1 VLVPAVSWPTTYY
14 PLHQYGLRQVF
25 VDVDL
30 DTLNYDLDA
39 LAAAVTDRTRA
50 VMVVNLLGNPND
62 FDRLRAFCRERDL
75 VLIEDNC
82 ESLGATFDG
91 RQAGT
96 FGQMGTYSSFF
107 SHHISTMEGG
117 YISTDDD
124 ELHQLLVALRAHGWT
139 RDLPEDNLIGG
150 RKNPDPFM
158 ESFHFFLPGYNVRPI
173 EMEAALAQ
181 VQVSRLP
188 EFIEGRRRNA
198 RTFLE
203 VVRQYPQLRPQRET
217 GESSW
222 FGFSMIVDPGAGVD
236 RRTVLDA
243 LGAAGVEYRPIV
255 AGNFTRQPVLKHL
268 DHRISGDLKNAEIVN
283 DHGFFVGNQEKD
295 LTRELHV
302 LDDALGGCLDRR

>member
-1 VLVPAVSWPTTYY
+1 
-14 PLHQYGLRQVF
+14 VF

-50 VMVVNLLGNPND
+50 VMAVNLLGNPND
-62 FDRLRAFCRERDL
+62 FDRLSAFCQERGL
-75 VLIEDNC
+75 LLIEDNC
-82 ESLGATFDG
+82 ESLGATYKG

-107 SHHISTMEGG
+107 SHHISSMEGG

-124 ELHQLLVALRAHGWT
+124 ELHHLLLALRAHGWT
-139 RDLPEDNLIGG
+139 RDLPAENLVSGH
-150 RKNPDPFM
+150 KDPDPFM

-173 EMEAALAQ
+173 EMEAAVAQ

-188 EFIEGRRRNA
+188 GFIEERRRNA

-203 VVRQYPQLRPQRET
+203 LIAQYPQVRPQRET

-222 FGFSMIVDPGAGVD
+222 FGFAMIVDPAAGVE
-236 RRTVLDA
+236 RRTILDA

-283 DHGFFVGNQEKD
+283 DRGFFVGNQEKD

-302 LDDALGGCLDRR
+302 LDEALGRCLERSA

>member
-1 VLVPAVSWPTTYY
+1 
-14 PLHQYGLRQVF
+14 
-25 VDVDL
+25 
-30 DTLNYDLDA
+30 
-39 LAAAVTDRTRA
+39 
-50 VMVVNLLGNPND
+50 
-62 FDRLRAFCRERDL
+62 
-75 VLIEDNC
+75 
-82 ESLGATFDG
+82 
-91 RQAGT
+91 
-96 FGQMGTYSSFF
+96 
-107 SHHISTMEGG
+107 
-117 YISTDDD
+117 
-124 ELHQLLVALRAHGWT
+124 
-139 RDLPEDNLIGG
+139 
-150 RKNPDPFM
+150 M

-181 VQVSRLP
+181 VQVARLP

-203 VVRQYPQLRPQRET
+203 IVTQYPQLRPQRET

-243 LGAAGVEYRPIV
+243 LDAARVEYRPIV

-295 LTRELHV
+295 LTRELTV
-302 LDDALGGCLDRR
+302 LDEALGSCLDRR